1 MKRQISAL
9 LLVLFTLALQA
20 QTSLSGRT
28 YHHPDIMA
36 EGMKA
41 YEKDLEEKMAEV
53 ISQEVSKAENKKG
66 APLSADEKAQI
77 KAKQDEAIKFSM
89 AVMKATK
96 TAITVTFKTN
106 TQLVMHADIK
116 LNEDALKAAGLGWA
130 QRKALKAAI
139 SLTPSTQKMAYTTKD
154 NLIFCNDGAERD
166 TLVLSDDGKYLYGK
180 FEEGKTF
187 KLTRTK

>member
-9 LLVLFTLALQA
+9 LFVLFALALQA
-20 QTSLSGRT
+20 QTNLSGRK

-41 YEKDLEEKMAEV
+41 YEKDLEKKMAEV
-53 ISQEVSKAENKKG
+53 VGQEIAKAENKKG

-77 KAKQDEAIKFSM
+77 KAKQDEAIKFSL

-96 TAITVTFKTN
+96 TAMTATFKSDTE
-106 TQLVMHADIK
+106 LVMQADIT
-116 LNEDALKAAGLGWA
+116 LDEDALKAAGLGWA

-139 SLTPSTQKMAYTTKD
+139 SLTPSTQKMSYTTRD
-154 NLIFCNDGAERD
+154 NLVFCNDGAERD
-166 TLVLSDDGKYLYGK
+166 TLALSDDGNYLYGE

>member
-1 MKRQISAL
+1 MKRQISVFL
-9 LLVLFTLALQA
+9 LTLCTFVLQA
-20 QTSLSGRT
+20 QTNLSGRI

>member
-53 ISQEVSKAENKKG
+53 ISHEVSKAENKKG

-77 KAKQDEAIKFSM
+77 KAKQDEAIKFSL
-89 AVMKATK
+89 ALMKATK

-130 QRKALKAAI
+130 QRKAVKAAI
-139 SLTPSTQKMAYTTKD
+139 SLTPSTQKVSYTTKD

-166 TLVLSDDGKYLYGK
+166 TLALSDDGNYLYGE

-187 KLTRTK
+187 KLIRTK

>member
-9 LLVLFTLALQA
+9 LFVLFALALQA

-41 YEKDLEEKMAEV
+41 YEKDLEKKMAEV
-53 ISQEVSKAENKKG
+53 VGQEIAKAENKKG
-66 APLSADEKAQI
+66 APLSADEKAKI
-77 KAKQDEAIKFSM
+77 KAKQDEAIKFSL

-96 TAITVTFKTN
+96 TAMTATFKSDTE
-106 TQLVMHADIK
+106 LVMQADIT
-116 LNEDALKAAGLGWA
+116 LDEEALKAAGLGWA

-139 SLTPSTQKMAYTTKD
+139 SLTPSTQKMSYTTKD
-154 NLIFCNDGAERD
+154 NLVFCNDGAERD
-166 TLVLSDDGKYLYGK
+166 TLALSDDGNYLYGE

>member
-1 MKRQISAL
+1 
-9 LLVLFTLALQA
+9 
-20 QTSLSGRT
+20 
-28 YHHPDIMA
+28 
-36 EGMKA
+36 
-41 YEKDLEEKMAEV
+41 MAEV

-89 AVMKATK
+89 AVMKATR
-96 TAITVTFKTN
+96 TAMTATFKSDTE
-106 TQLVMHADIK
+106 LVMQADIT
-116 LNEDALKAAGLGWA
+116 LDEDALKAAGLGWA

-139 SLTPSTQKMAYTTKD
+139 SLTPSTQKMSYTTKD
-154 NLIFCNDGAERD
+154 NLIFCNDGSERD

>member
-9 LLVLFTLALQA
+9 LFVLCTLALQA
-20 QTSLSGRT
+20 QTNLSGRT

-41 YEKDLEEKMAEV
+41 YEKDLEKKMAEV
-53 ISQEVSKAENKKG
+53 VGQEIAKAENKKG

-77 KAKQDEAIKFSM
+77 KAKQDEAIKFSL

-96 TAITVTFKTN
+96 TAMTATFKSDTE
-106 TQLVMHADIK
+106 LVMQADIT
-116 LNEDALKAAGLGWA
+116 LDEDALKAAGLGWA

-139 SLTPSTQKMAYTTKD
+139 SLTPSTQKMSYTTKD
-154 NLIFCNDGAERD
+154 NLVFCNDGAERD
-166 TLVLSDDGKYLYGK
+166 TLALSDDGNYLYGE
-180 FEEGKTF
+180 FEEGKIF

>member
-9 LLVLFTLALQA
+9 LFVLFALVLQA
-20 QTSLSGRT
+20 QTNLSGRT

-41 YEKDLEEKMAEV
+41 YEKDLEKKMAEV
-53 ISQEVSKAENKKG
+53 VGQEIAKAENKKG
-66 APLSADEKAQI
+66 APLSADEKAKI
-77 KAKQDEAIKFSM
+77 KAKQDEAIKFSL

-96 TAITVTFKTN
+96 TAMTATFKSDTE
-106 TQLVMHADIK
+106 LVMQADIT
-116 LNEDALKAAGLGWA
+116 LDEDALKAAGLGWA

-139 SLTPSTQKMAYTTKD
+139 SLTPSTQKMSYTTKD
-154 NLIFCNDGAERD
+154 NLVFCNDGAERD
-166 TLVLSDDGKYLYGK
+166 TLALSDDGNYLYGE

>member
-9 LLVLFTLALQA
+9 LFVLFALALQA
-20 QTSLSGRT
+20 QTNLSGRT

-41 YEKDLEEKMAEV
+41 YEKDLEKKMAEV
-53 ISQEVSKAENKKG
+53 VGQEIAKAENKKG

-77 KAKQDEAIKFSM
+77 KSKQDEAIKFSL

-96 TAITVTFKTN
+96 TAMTATFKSDTE
-106 TQLVMHADIK
+106 LVMQADIT
-116 LNEDALKAAGLGWA
+116 LDEDALKAAGLGWA

-139 SLTPSTQKMAYTTKD
+139 SLTPSTQKMSYTTKD
-154 NLIFCNDGAERD
+154 NLVFCNDGAERD
-166 TLVLSDDGKYLYGK
+166 TLALSDDGNYLYGE

>member
-9 LLVLFTLALQA
+9 LFVLCTLALQA
-20 QTSLSGRT
+20 QTNLSGRT

-41 YEKDLEEKMAEV
+41 YEKDLEKKMAEV
-53 ISQEVSKAENKKG
+53 VGQEIAKAEKKKG

-77 KAKQDEAIKFSM
+77 KAKQDEAIKFSL

-96 TAITVTFKTN
+96 TAMTATFKSDTE
-106 TQLVMHADIK
+106 LVMQADIT
-116 LNEDALKAAGLGWA
+116 LDEDALKAAGLGWA

-139 SLTPSTQKMAYTTKD
+139 SLTPSTQKMSYTTKD
-154 NLIFCNDGAERD
+154 NLVFCNDGAERD
-166 TLVLSDDGKYLYGK
+166 TLALSDDGNYLYGE

>member
-9 LLVLFTLALQA
+9 LFVLFALALQA
-20 QTSLSGRT
+20 QTNLSGRT

-41 YEKDLEEKMAEV
+41 YEKDLEKKMAEV
-53 ISQEVSKAENKKG
+53 VGQEIAKAENKKG
-66 APLSADEKAQI
+66 APLSADEKAKI
-77 KAKQDEAIKFSM
+77 KAKQDEAIKFSL

-96 TAITVTFKTN
+96 TAMTAIFKSDTE
-106 TQLVMHADIK
+106 LVMQADIT
-116 LNEDALKAAGLGWA
+116 LDEDALKAAGLGWA

-139 SLTPSTQKMAYTTKD
+139 SLTPSTQKMSYTTKD

-166 TLVLSDDGKYLYGK
+166 TLALSDDGNYLYGE

>member
-9 LLVLFTLALQA
+9 LFVLFTLALQA

-89 AVMKATK
+89 AVMKATR
-96 TAITVTFKTN
+96 TAMTATFKSDTE
-106 TQLVMHADIK
+106 LVMQADIT
-116 LNEDALKAAGLGWA
+116 LDEDALKAAGLGWA

-139 SLTPSTQKMAYTTKD
+139 SLTPSTQKMAYTTRD

-166 TLVLSDDGKYLYGK
+166 TLVLSDDGKYLYGE

>member
-77 KAKQDEAIKFSM
+77 RAKQDEAIKFSM
-89 AVMKATK
+89 AVMKATR
-96 TAITVTFKTN
+96 TAMTPTFKSDTE
-106 TQLVMHADIK
+106 LVMQADIT
-116 LNEDALKAAGLGWA
+116 LDEDALKAAGLGWA

-166 TLVLSDDGKYLYGK
+166 TLVLSDDGKYLYGE

>member
-9 LLVLFTLALQA
+9 LFVLCTLALQA
-20 QTSLSGRT
+20 QTNLSGRT

-41 YEKDLEEKMAEV
+41 YEKDLEKKMAEV
-53 ISQEVSKAENKKG
+53 VGQEIAKAENKKG
-66 APLSADEKAQI
+66 APLSADEKAKI
-77 KAKQDEAIKFSM
+77 KSKQDEAIKFSL

-96 TAITVTFKTN
+96 TAMTATFKSDTE
-106 TQLVMHADIK
+106 LVMQADIT
-116 LNEDALKAAGLGWA
+116 LDEDALKAAGLGWA

-139 SLTPSTQKMAYTTKD
+139 SLTPSTQKMSYTTKD
-154 NLIFCNDGAERD
+154 NLVFCNDGAERD
-166 TLVLSDDGKYLYGK
+166 TLALSDDGNYLYGE

>member
-9 LLVLFTLALQA
+9 LFVLFALALQA
-20 QTSLSGRT
+20 QTNLSGRT
-28 YHHPDIMA
+28 YHHPNIMA

-41 YEKDLEEKMAEV
+41 YEKDLEKKMAEV
-53 ISQEVSKAENKKG
+53 VGQEIAKAENKKG

-77 KAKQDEAIKFSM
+77 KAKQDEAIKFSL

-96 TAITVTFKTN
+96 TAMTATFKSDTE
-106 TQLVMHADIK
+106 LVMQADIT
-116 LNEDALKAAGLGWA
+116 LDEDALKAAGLGWA

-139 SLTPSTQKMAYTTKD
+139 SLTPSTQKMSYTTKD
-154 NLIFCNDGAERD
+154 NLVFCNDGAERD
-166 TLVLSDDGKYLYGK
+166 TLALSDDGNYLYGE

>member
-9 LLVLFTLALQA
+9 LFVLFALALQA
-20 QTSLSGRT
+20 QTNLSGRT

-41 YEKDLEEKMAEV
+41 YEKDLEKKMAEV
-53 ISQEVSKAENKKG
+53 VGQEIAKAENKKG

-77 KAKQDEAIKFSM
+77 KARQDEAIKFSL

-96 TAITVTFKTN
+96 TAMTATFKSDTE
-106 TQLVMHADIK
+106 LVMQADIT
-116 LNEDALKAAGLGWA
+116 LDEEALKAAGLGWA

-139 SLTPSTQKMAYTTKD
+139 SLTPSTQKMSYTTKD
-154 NLIFCNDGAERD
+154 NLVFCNDGAERD
-166 TLVLSDDGKYLYGK
+166 TLALSDDGNYLYGE

>member
-9 LLVLFTLALQA
+9 LFVLFALALQA
-20 QTSLSGRT
+20 QTNLSGRT

-41 YEKDLEEKMAEV
+41 YKKDLEKKMAEV
-53 ISQEVSKAENKKG
+53 VGQEIAKAENKKG

-77 KAKQDEAIKFSM
+77 KAKQDEAIKFSL

-96 TAITVTFKTN
+96 TAMTATFKSDTE
-106 TQLVMHADIK
+106 LVMQADIT
-116 LNEDALKAAGLGWA
+116 LDEDALKAAGLGWA

-139 SLTPSTQKMAYTTKD
+139 SLTPSTQKMSYTTKD
-154 NLIFCNDGAERD
+154 NLVFCNDGAERD
-166 TLVLSDDGKYLYGK
+166 TLALSDDGNYLYGE

>member
-9 LLVLFTLALQA
+9 LFVLFALALQA
-20 QTSLSGRT
+20 QTNLSGRT

-41 YEKDLEEKMAEV
+41 YEKDLEKKMAEV
-53 ISQEVSKAENKKG
+53 VGQEIAKAENKKG
-66 APLSADEKAQI
+66 APLSADEKAKI
-77 KAKQDEAIKFSM
+77 KAKQDEAIKFSL

-96 TAITVTFKTN
+96 TAMTATFKSDTE
-106 TQLVMHADIK
+106 LVMQADIT
-116 LNEDALKAAGLGWA
+116 LDEDALKAAGLGWA

-139 SLTPSTQKMAYTTKD
+139 SLTPSTQKMSYTTKD
-154 NLIFCNDGAERD
+154 NLVFCNGGAERD
-166 TLVLSDDGKYLYGK
+166 TLALSDDGNYLYGE

>member
-9 LLVLFTLALQA
+9 LFVLFALALQA
-20 QTSLSGRT
+20 QTNLSGRT

-41 YEKDLEEKMAEV
+41 YEKDLEKKMAEV
-53 ISQEVSKAENKKG
+53 VGQEIAKAENKKG
-66 APLSADEKAQI
+66 APLSADEKAKI
-77 KAKQDEAIKFSM
+77 KAKQDEAIKFSL

-96 TAITVTFKTN
+96 TAMTATFKSDTE
-106 TQLVMHADIK
+106 LVMQADIT
-116 LNEDALKAAGLGWA
+116 LDEEALKAAGLGWA

-139 SLTPSTQKMAYTTKD
+139 SLTPSTQKMSYTTKD
-154 NLIFCNDGAERD
+154 NLVFCNDGAERD
-166 TLVLSDDGKYLYGK
+166 TLALSDDGNYLYGE

>member
-9 LLVLFTLALQA
+9 LLVLLALALQA
-20 QTSLSGRT
+20 QTNLSGRT

-41 YEKDLEEKMAEV
+41 YEKDLEKKMAEV
-53 ISQEVSKAENKKG
+53 VGQEIAKAENKKG
-66 APLSADEKAQI
+66 APLSTDEKAQI
-77 KAKQDEAIKFSM
+77 KAKQDEAIKFSL

-96 TAITVTFKTN
+96 TAMTATFKSDTE
-106 TQLVMHADIK
+106 LVMQADIT
-116 LNEDALKAAGLGWA
+116 LDEEALKAAGLGWA

-139 SLTPSTQKMAYTTKD
+139 SLTPSTQKMSYTTKD
-154 NLIFCNDGAERD
+154 NLVFCNDGAERD
-166 TLVLSDDGKYLYGK
+166 TLALSDDGNYLYGE

>member
-9 LLVLFTLALQA
+9 LLVLFALALQA
-20 QTSLSGRT
+20 QTNLSGRT

-41 YEKDLEEKMAEV
+41 YEKDLEKKMAEV
-53 ISQEVSKAENKKG
+53 VGQEIAKAENKKG
-66 APLSADEKAQI
+66 APLSADEKAKI
-77 KAKQDEAIKFSM
+77 KAKQDEAIKFSL
-89 AVMKATK
+89 AIMKATK
-96 TAITVTFKTN
+96 TAMTATFKSDTE
-106 TQLVMHADIK
+106 LVMQADIT
-116 LNEDALKAAGLGWA
+116 LDEDALKAAGLGWA

-139 SLTPSTQKMAYTTKD
+139 SLTPSTQKMSYTTKD
-154 NLIFCNDGAERD
+154 NLVFCNDGAERD
-166 TLVLSDDGKYLYGK
+166 TLALSDDGNYLYGE

>member
-9 LLVLFTLALQA
+9 ILVLFTLALQA

-66 APLSADEKAQI
+66 APLSADEKAEI
-77 KAKQDEAIKFSM
+77 KAKQDEAIKFSL

-96 TAITVTFKTN
+96 TAITVTFKSDTE
-106 TQLVMHADIK
+106 LVMQADIT
-116 LNEDALKAAGLGWA
+116 LDENALKAAGLGWA

-166 TLVLSDDGKYLYGK
+166 TLALSDDGKYLYGE

-187 KLTRTK
+187 KLIRTK

>member
-9 LLVLFTLALQA
+9 LFVLFALALQA
-20 QTSLSGRT
+20 QTNLSGRT

-41 YEKDLEEKMAEV
+41 YEKDLEKKMAEV
-53 ISQEVSKAENKKG
+53 VGQEIAKAENKKG

-77 KAKQDEAIKFSM
+77 KAKQDEAIKFSL

-96 TAITVTFKTN
+96 TAMTATFKSDTE
-106 TQLVMHADIK
+106 LVMQADIT
-116 LNEDALKAAGLGWA
+116 LDEEALKAAGLGWA

-139 SLTPSTQKMAYTTKD
+139 SLTPSTQKMSYTTKD
-154 NLIFCNDGAERD
+154 NLVFCNDGAERD
-166 TLVLSDDGKYLYGK
+166 TLALSDDGNYLYGE

>member
-53 ISQEVSKAENKKG
+53 ISQEVSKA
-66 APLSADEKAQI
+66 
-77 KAKQDEAIKFSM
+77 
-89 AVMKATK
+89 
-96 TAITVTFKTN
+96 
-106 TQLVMHADIK
+106 
-116 LNEDALKAAGLGWA
+116 
-130 QRKALKAAI
+130 
-139 SLTPSTQKMAYTTKD
+139 
-154 NLIFCNDGAERD
+154 
-166 TLVLSDDGKYLYGK
+166 
-180 FEEGKTF
+180 
-187 KLTRTK
+187 

>member
-9 LLVLFTLALQA
+9 LFVLFALALQA
-20 QTSLSGRT
+20 QTNLSGRT

-41 YEKDLEEKMAEV
+41 YEKDLEKKMAEV
-53 ISQEVSKAENKKG
+53 VGQEIAKAENKKG

-77 KAKQDEAIKFSM
+77 KAKQDEAIKFSL

-96 TAITVTFKTN
+96 TAMTATFKSDTE
-106 TQLVMHADIK
+106 LVMQADIT
-116 LNEDALKAAGLGWA
+116 LDEDALKAAGLGWA

-139 SLTPSTQKMAYTTKD
+139 SLTPSTQKMSYTTKD
-154 NLIFCNDGAERD
+154 NLIFCNDGSERD
-166 TLVLSDDGKYLYGK
+166 TLVLSDDGKYLYGE